1 MIVEQRVYT
10 VIPGKVPK
18 LLQSYE
24 SMGYPIAKQKLG
36 KMLGYFYS
44 EVGALNRIVH
54 MYGYESFEQRLA
66 KRAEIAQD
74 PEWQAYVTKARAMI
88 TAQEN
93 TILIPAKFSPI
104 KSLSDW

>member
-10 VIPGKVPK
+10 LIPGKAPE
-18 LLQSYE
+18 LLAAYE
-24 SMGYPIAKQKLG
+24 DMAYPIAKQKLG

-54 MYGYESFEQRLA
+54 MYGYESFEDRLA
-66 KRAEIAQD
+66 KRAEIAKD
-74 PEWQAYVTKARAMI
+74 SEWQAYVTKARSLL

-93 TILIPAKFSPI
+93 SILIPTRFSPI